1 MSLDVS
7 FYADRKN
14 KLVHEIALHITNED
28 AGRDREATLAQYLL
42 LFEDHYFSN
51 VDVKNLRP
59 TLINVLKAG
68 KITSVFEFILV
79 TSEYIY
85 FSGSSVHPSEGYLLK
100 LAENY
105 LIENLSKFESITE
118 MMEAMLVSTFP
129 YMLDN
134 YIYENDISLTGNETN
149 QDLLSLFLV
158 NYREVQFFND
168 DLKNAIVNNC
178 LDYLER
184 VRPTESPEA

>member
-1 MSLDVS
+1 MTLDVGD
-7 FYADRKN
+7 YNERKF
-14 KLVHEIALHITNED
+14 KLTK
-28 AGRDREATLAQYLL
+28 TLATSIPSIDDEDQQNMLAEYLL
-42 LFEDHYFSN
+42 LYEDLYFSN

-59 TLINVLKAG
+59 TLINILKAG
-68 KITSVFEFILV
+68 EITSVFEFILV

-85 FSGSSVHPSEGYLLK
+85 FVGDGSYSSEAYLLK
-100 LAENY
+100 LAQNY
-105 LIENLSKFESITE
+105 LINNLPNFGSISE

-129 YMLDN
+129 YILDY
-134 YIYENDISLTGNETN
+134 YIYKNNISLTGNETN

-168 DLKNAIVNNC
+168 DLKNAIINNC